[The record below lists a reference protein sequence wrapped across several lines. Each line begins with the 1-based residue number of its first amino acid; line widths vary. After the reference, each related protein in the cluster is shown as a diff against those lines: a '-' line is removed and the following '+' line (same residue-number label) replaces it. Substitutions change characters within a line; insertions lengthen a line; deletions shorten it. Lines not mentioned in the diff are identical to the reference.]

1 VGQTSI
7 VEENSSKARGL
18 STVLTLKSFSC
29 FLPSFERFGKQRLFL
44 FVCVFWSIIKWRS
57 LTL

>member
-1 VGQTSI
+1 MGQTSI

-44 FVCVFWSIIKWRS
+44 FVCVCVCV
-57 LTL
+57 LVNN